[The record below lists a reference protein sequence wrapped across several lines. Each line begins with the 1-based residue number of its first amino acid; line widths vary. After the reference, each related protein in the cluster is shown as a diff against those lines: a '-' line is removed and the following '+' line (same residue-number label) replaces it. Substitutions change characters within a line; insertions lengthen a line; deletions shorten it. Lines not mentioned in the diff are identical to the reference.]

1 MFMLLPVGKIVGDV
15 SDGNVVVGGLS
26 IGGSSGVVLL
36 GQMDGGVSVSDV
48 VVLGNMVRVVDL
60 LVGRPVGL
68 SQPRV
73 RKMVVVEEKVVRVT
87 E

>member
-1 MFMLLPVGKIVGDV
+1 MVEMGV
-15 SDGNVVVGGLS
+15 SVVVGL
-26 IGGSSGVVLL
+26 
-36 GQMDGGVSVSDV
+36 
-48 VVLGNMVRVVDL
+48 MVRVVDL